1 MLAGVQF
8 FVSCSTDDNIDVSD
22 LDSTIGIGTE
32 NFKVPFGGTNDIRLS
47 DVLEL
52 KEGDVIETLA
62 KDSANYKAGDYQFKK
77 SDDLDPAQVKIKEVH
92 FETFNP
98 QNFDIN
104 IPFIALSL
112 LPNAEYSIPTTGP
125 ETITTFDVNGPGNAD
140 VVSLTEADLDGSFD
154 LNLGLNNIK
163 NEITLTQIDLYLPKF
178 LELDLDY
185 IKNHHPFIQNGIDFK
200 LADENA
206 PTADER
212 NYNLLV
218 LKDVA
223 TNSGQVLK
231 LKLKRVDGILNTA
244 PTSATEQEKGYMVFS
259 QTDGLKLH
267 GVVKMQLKFKKQ
279 NMTTSGQSLIG
290 TDVTRTISPVI
301 AMPSGIYVTHAEG
314 FFNPT
319 ININPSTVNIGDDV
333 PDFLTDDDVNIS
345 LNNPTIKLAISSNIN
360 AKAQIRPKMI
370 AYFNEA
376 KTDYKYMY
384 IRSMEGTTES
394 WPTIQPNTSGD
405 ESKPKTTYII
415 INRNGLTNA
424 EAQQLANE
432 TGYTIERFVMDGR
445 FGKKDNNAKEVTDI
459 SELLSPRI
467 PKSLDFEIE
476 AYVVQQKAIVDL
488 YDENDPN
495 SKGGNYEII
504 PKYEFVAP
512 LALNAN
518 STIVYNDTIKDMN
531 KDLNDNDIDF
541 RGDDTQLVITANVT
555 NDSPLDLELDPK
567 PIGLNGVDLS
577 NDIEVS
583 FKSDKTGDKIVS
595 NMGTDKKATAI
606 TIVLKKK
613 TSTSDL
619 KKLDGIAFKVK
630 ASSANSQTLNKESH
644 KLKIADMLLTINGK
658 VSLDLDSKKD

>member
-1 MLAGVQF
+1 
-8 FVSCSTDDNIDVSD
+8 VSD

-92 FETFNP
+92 FETFTP
-98 QNFDIN
+98 QEF
-104 IPFIALSL
+104 S
-112 LPNAEYSIPTTGP
+112 
-125 ETITTFDVNGPGNAD
+125 FDVPLAIIQFLDADEKVYTFPTDGKPQKINAFDVTGAGNDD
-140 VVSLTEADLDGSFD
+140 VVALMEADLKGSFRFD
-154 LNLGLNNIK
+154 LGLSNIK
-163 NEITLTQIDLYLPKF
+163 NEVEFTQIDLYIPKF

-185 IKNHHPFIQNGIDFK
+185 IEKHHSFITKGVDFK
-200 LADENA
+200 LAGTPRDGRSGDQLTDDEKVFN
-206 PTADER
+206 
-212 NYNLLV
+212 V
-218 LKDVA
+218 LTLNSVA
-223 TNSGQVLK
+223 TQNSTPLD
-231 LKLKRVDGILNTA
+231 LKLKRVNGIEKKS
-244 PTSATEQEKGYMVFS
+244 PTEPEDIEKGYIVFS
-259 QTDGLKLH
+259 NSEGLKLH
-267 GVVKMQLKFKKQ
+267 GVIKMQLNFKKNQ
-279 NMTTSGQSLIG
+279 LRKDFAYL
-290 TDVTRTISPVI
+290 TDTRTVNPKIS
-301 AMPSGIYVTHAEG
+301 MPTGINITHAEG
-314 FFNPT
+314 IFDPK
-319 ININPSTVNIGDDV
+319 ININPSTVNISDDV

-345 LNNPTIKLAISSNIN
+345 LNNPTIKLAISNNIN
-360 AKAQIRPKMI
+360 AEAEIHPKMV
-370 AYFNEA
+370 AYFDEA

-384 IRSMEGTTES
+384 IRSVNDKGKEE
-394 WPTIQPNTSGD
+394 WPTIKPNISGD
-405 ESKPKTTYII
+405 DSKPKTTYII

-432 TGYTIERFVMDGR
+432 TGYDIERFVMNGR

-476 AYVVQQKAIVDL
+476 AYVVPQKAIVDL

-577 NDIEVS
+577 NDIVVS
-583 FKSDKTGDKIVS
+583 FKSDKTGNKIVS